1 MPKVEE
7 IEAKLSGKLDG
18 AVSVVVA
25 RRGVEDG
32 LDARKL
38 SLADNAAAAFR
49 ELCRD
54 VVESL
59 PTRSAVAYNS
69 DAELK
74 SDQVFVLEDAET
86 LSELSDLQGLATL
99 ASTLPD
105 MPPAEL
111 DLSIQLYAVVVG
123 TAKRAVFVRRVD
135 PQIRPRGGGFF
146 AVGKNR
152 LRRLEQPA
160 FSFTPGFDLILTDD
174 WALVLNQGSFE
185 RLFRDI
191 GLVERHVAEWVEGIT
206 DHLPMADAS
215 VTDLRDVALRDS
227 RTWRKLREIRRRGHL
242 ASVDLADVRRYA
254 KKMGLD
260 PSKVVQGNQLIF
272 EPSERFSFLHLLN
285 EDLYKGPLTDATFE
299 AQRKSPTGT

>member
-1 MPKVEE
+1 MPTLEE
-7 IEAKLSGKLDG
+7 IEAELTGKVDG

-25 RRGVEDG
+25 RRGAEG
-32 LDARKL
+32 ALDARKL
-38 SLADNAAAAFR
+38 NLADNAAAGFR

-54 VVESL
+54 VVDSL
-59 PTRSAVAYNS
+59 QDRSVVAYNS
-69 DAELK
+69 DAELE
-74 SDQVFVLEDAET
+74 SGQVFVLKDAET
-86 LSELSDLQGLATL
+86 LSELADLRGLATL

-123 TAKRAVFVRRVD
+123 NAKRAVFVRRVD
-135 PQIRPRGGGFF
+135 PQIRHRAGGFL
-146 AVGKNR
+146 AVAENQ

-160 FSFTPGFDLILTDD
+160 FSFSPGFDLVVTDE
-174 WALVLNQGSFE
+174 WALVLNQQAFE

-215 VTDLRDVALRDS
+215 VAALKDVALRDS

-242 ASVDLADVRRYA
+242 ADVDLADVRRYA

-260 PSKVVQGNQLIF
+260 PKKVVQGNQLVF
-272 EPSERFSFLHLLN
+272 DASERFSFLHLLN